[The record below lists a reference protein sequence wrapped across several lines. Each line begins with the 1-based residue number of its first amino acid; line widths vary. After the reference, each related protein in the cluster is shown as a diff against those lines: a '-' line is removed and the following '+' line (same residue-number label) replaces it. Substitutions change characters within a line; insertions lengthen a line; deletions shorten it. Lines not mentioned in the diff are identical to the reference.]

1 MRAGLEITTCDLKR
15 LLFGLVAD
23 AAFRC
28 VGQPFQL
35 VNLLGKNADD
45 RRMLLLSRLQLLHAR
60 GKIFVCGQELTNP
73 YEGPDDEEAGGHAAA
88 GALIDAI
95 HSKDAAAVYDA
106 MKGMSAFMKPAGEDD
121 MEMAPD
127 SAEGALIPSGEG

>member
-1 MRAGLEITTCDLKR
+1 MAIHDDDPLGSLMGGKGGLPKGGDED
-15 LLFGLVAD
+15 
-23 AAFRC
+23 
-28 VGQPFQL
+28 
-35 VNLLGKNADD
+35 
-45 RRMLLLSRLQLLHAR
+45 
-60 GKIFVCGQELTNP
+60 
-73 YEGPDDEEAGGHAAA
+73 EGPDDEEAGGHAAA